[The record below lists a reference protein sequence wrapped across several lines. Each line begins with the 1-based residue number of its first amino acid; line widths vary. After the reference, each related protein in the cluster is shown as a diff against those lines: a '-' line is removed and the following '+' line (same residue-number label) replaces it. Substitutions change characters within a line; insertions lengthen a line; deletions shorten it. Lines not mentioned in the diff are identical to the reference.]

1 MSDTSVDICAIEND
15 PADFALL
22 VNRLQKYN
30 YSVVHARDGCEGLQ
44 RIYQHRPKVVIC
56 AVSLPE
62 MDGIEV
68 CRRVRSDP
76 TLDGIYFVLV
86 ACDPSAERRHR
97 ALSAGADEYLHKPYD
112 LAELRARIRNGMR
125 LHRLQTRLERAA
137 LTDGLTDLWNHTHFR
152 HLLDREFARTRRYGG
167 TMSLLMLDLDHFK
180 AINDTYGH
188 EAGNH
193 VLRLTA
199 RHLTS
204 TVRDTD
210 FVARYGGEEFAI
222 ICPET
227 GLDEAAQLAE
237 RLRTGLSRDVRL
249 YHAPELTLS
258 ASLGVSST
266 SDPRVDSV
274 AILIN
279 LCDQALYQSKRN
291 GRNRVTRCDELPE
304 FSAAQDRPPDEID
317 RLRKEVYAL
326 SMRSKELCLQSIWA
340 LIQALDARDHYSAWH
355 SRNVTQYTQ
364 WLAEAAGWPAWLR
377 TATANAAILHD
388 LGKIGLP
395 DSLLTKPRPLSVD
408 EMALLR
414 KVPAITCRI
423 LEPLRVFETEIVI
436 IRHLREY
443 YDGSGYPSGLAGKA
457 IPIGSRLLAIAEAF
471 DSISC
476 NRAYR
481 QGRSLEETVEQI
493 RAAAGTQFDPEFT
506 ELLAET
512 VNRQRKRWQAQID
525 RACVETAQLTPES
538 VAG

>member
-1 MSDTSVDICAIEND
+1 MTNASVDICVIEND

-22 VNRLQKYN
+22 VSRLQKYD
-30 YSVVHARDGCEGLQ
+30 YSVVQARDGREGLQ
-44 RIYQHRPKVVIC
+44 RIYQHQPKVVIC
-56 AVSLPE
+56 AVCLPQ

-76 TLDGIYFVLV
+76 TLDGVYFVLV
-86 ACDPSAERRHR
+86 ASDPSAERKYH
-97 ALSAGADEYLHKPYD
+97 ALNAGADEYLHKPYD
-112 LAELRARIRNGMR
+112 LGELRARIRNGMR

-180 AINDTYGH
+180 AVNDTYGH

-199 RHLTS
+199 RHLAS
-204 TVRDTD
+204 AVRDTD
-210 FVARYGGEEFAI
+210 FVARYGGEEFAV

-227 GLDEAAQLAE
+227 GLEEAAQLAE
-237 RLRTGLSRDVRL
+237 RLRDGLSRDVRL
-249 YHAPELTLS
+249 YNAPELMLC
-258 ASLGVSST
+258 ASVGVAST
-266 SDPRVDSV
+266 ADPRVDSV
-274 AILIN
+274 SNLID
-279 LCDQALYQSKRN
+279 LCDQALYQSKRG

-304 FSAAQDRPPDEID
+304 PSAPHDRPRDELD

-340 LIQALDARDHYSAWH
+340 LIQALDARDRYSAWH
-355 SRNVTQYTQ
+355 SRNVTQYAQ
-364 WLAEAAGWPAWLR
+364 WLAEAAGWPQWLR
-377 TATANAAILHD
+377 TATVNAAILHD

-395 DSLLTKPRPLSVD
+395 DKLLTKPRPLD
-408 EMALLR
+408 AREMALLR
-414 KVPAITCRI
+414 EVPAITCRI

-436 IRHLREY
+436 IRHLREF

-457 IPIGSRLLAIAEAF
+457 IPIGSRMLAIAEAF

-481 QGRSLEETVEQI
+481 QGRSLEETVEEI
-493 RAAAGTQFDPEFT
+493 RSAAGTQFDPEFT
-506 ELLAET
+506 ELLARAVDE
-512 VNRQRKRWQAQID
+512 QRERWQAQID
-525 RACVETAQLTPES
+525 RACVETAQFLPEA